1 MKITTFLHFV
11 AFFAKPV
18 PKIHKIRSHD
28 DDMRKILSQKY
39 RSLGTP
45 LGSLGPGSQKGLPE
59 IFSNVVFLHD
69 WDPNEA
75 PEKVS
80 YPLLS
85 KKLVALRK
93 RCGEGLK
100 VKLVQVQTY

>member
-1 MKITTFLHFV
+1 
-11 AFFAKPV
+11 
-18 PKIHKIRSHD
+18 
-28 DDMRKILSQKY
+28 MRNFLSQKLW
-39 RSLGTP
+39 SLGTP

-59 IFSNVVFLHD
+59 IFSNVVFLHH

-75 PEKVS
+75 LEKVS

-93 RCGEGLK
+93 RCGIDP
-100 VKLVQVQTY
+100 VQHILFAQHMRGASKNVNFKASTQFFCTDE